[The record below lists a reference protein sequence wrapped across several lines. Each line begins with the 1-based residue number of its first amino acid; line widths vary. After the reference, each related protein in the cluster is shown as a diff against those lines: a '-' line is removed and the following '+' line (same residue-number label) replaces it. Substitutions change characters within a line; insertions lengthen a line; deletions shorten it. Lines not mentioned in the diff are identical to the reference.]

1 MSSNLKKK
9 NCQTLKRK
17 IVLKS
22 KSRRR
27 SRWPRWC
34 SATCRSRRS
43 WPWRG
48 WCRPAGPSQAG
59 RREFSCQAA
68 SCQGERGGSCRE
80 ARETG
85 PSGAQLS
92 GEGSGAVAWWAAAR
106 LWTECRPCQWG
117 HCRVDTV
124 DQPVMNRRAYYNR
137 LQNAEICLER
147 FNIFLPIQTSDQKL
161 ILEPNWSKGL
171 SL

>member
-1 MSSNLKKK
+1 MVLLDIGII
-9 NCQTLKRK
+9 CHQTLKRN

-22 KSRRR
+22 KSHRR

-43 WPWRG
+43 WPWWG

-117 HCRVDTV
+117 HCRHSRPASDEPTGL
-124 DQPVMNRRAYYNR
+124 
-137 LQNAEICLER
+137 LQQIAECRNLFEG
-147 FNIFLPIQTSDQKL
+147 L
-161 ILEPNWSKGL
+161 IYFYRSRHLIKS
-171 SL
+171 

>member
-43 WPWRG
+43 WPWWG

-92 GEGSGAVAWWAAAR
+92 GEGSGADSEQSVG
-106 LWTECRPCQWG
+106 LVSEDT
-117 HCRVDTV
+117 VDTV
-124 DQPVMNRRAYYNR
+124 DQPVMNRQAYYNR
-137 LQNAEICLER
+137 LQNAEICLETDIWSKVNSR
-147 FNIFLPIQTSDQKL
+147 TKL
-161 ILEPNWSKGL
+161 ESKGL
-171 SL
+171 LVW

>member
-43 WPWRG
+43 WPWWG

-59 RREFSCQAA
+59 RREF

-92 GEGSGAVAWWAAAR
+92 GEGSGAVAFI
-106 LWTECRPCQWG
+106 G
-117 HCRVDTV
+117 MV
-124 DQPVMNRRAYYNR
+124 
-137 LQNAEICLER
+137 
-147 FNIFLPIQTSDQKL
+147 NIFKL
-161 ILEPNWSKGL
+161 TDYRLCCQYWLIITRIIIITIRGHQVL
-171 SL
+171 SLSMLEVKWTQCGVELWQFT